1 MKLKHAIAASTLLW
15 AGLMA
20 SQPTMSQN
28 LQNSKQDLVENLDK
42 TNSSLNTT
50 ILDILNNN
58 KNKII
63 YFTSKESK
71 VYSDA
76 EWTDFICNLN
86 AWTFIRANQIN
97 SEISNS
103 KFICC
108 NFRWNTVWVPKS
120 DLIESDN
127 NISFDKLRPRTEK
140 SIVVDKANR
149 RMFIYDNYGKKLI
162 KEIQMALS
170 PWWSWDK
177 IIEWDWNT
185 PEGKYYI
192 CYKNPASSFWKHPK
206 TGNRLWSLQIS
217 YPNLQ
222 DATEGLVSWDI
233 NKSEYQSIKSAV
245 SKKWIPNQWTNL
257 WNYIMIHW
265 GGNEYDW
272 TAWCIGLSNEDMLWL
287 YNYIS
292 TWTDMFIW

>member
-58 KNKII
+58 KNNII

-76 EWTDFICNLN
+76 EWTDFLCNIN

-108 NFRWNTVWVPKS
+108 NFRWNTVWIPKS

-127 NISFDKLRPRTEK
+127 NISFDK
-140 SIVVDKANR
+140 
-149 RMFIYDNYGKKLI
+149 
-162 KEIQMALS
+162 
-170 PWWSWDK
+170 
-177 IIEWDWNT
+177 
-185 PEGKYYI
+185 
-192 CYKNPASSFWKHPK
+192 
-206 TGNRLWSLQIS
+206 
-217 YPNLQ
+217 
-222 DATEGLVSWDI
+222 
-233 NKSEYQSIKSAV
+233 
-245 SKKWIPNQWTNL
+245 
-257 WNYIMIHW
+257 
-265 GGNEYDW
+265 
-272 TAWCIGLSNEDMLWL
+272 
-287 YNYIS
+287 
-292 TWTDMFIW
+292 